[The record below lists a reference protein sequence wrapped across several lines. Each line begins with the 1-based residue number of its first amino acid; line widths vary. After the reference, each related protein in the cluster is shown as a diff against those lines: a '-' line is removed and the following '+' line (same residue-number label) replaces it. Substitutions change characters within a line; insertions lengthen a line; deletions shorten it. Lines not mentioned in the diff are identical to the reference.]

1 MGLNI
6 SSMLKRGGSNAL
18 LGLDI
23 GTSAVKMLELSAGG
37 KSGYRVERYVIQPL
51 PKGAMVDGNV
61 IDFDA
66 VVGAIEEAKKEL
78 RSSAHN
84 VAMALPTAAVINKR
98 IVMPAGLRDEEME
111 SQVESASAQYI
122 PFAMDEV
129 SLDFQII
136 GPSLGNEEEVD
147 VYVCASKRERVD
159 EYVAVA
165 EGAGLKATVVTED
178 TLALLGAYEFARE
191 AYPNN
196 ASGEIVMLA
205 EVASAN
211 TRINIL
217 RDDNIIYSRDQDIG
231 GEQLTND
238 IVAHYGMSFEE
249 AEEAKLSGNLPDGY
263 KNEVL
268 APYLDSLGMEISRAL
283 QFFFTSTQ
291 YSRINRIVLCGGGA
305 VVPGIADA
313 VAQRTNVET
322 SIANPFV
329 NMSRAT
335 SSRIRNLEKDM
346 PALLT
351 VCGLALR
358 RFDPS

>member
-1 MGLNI
+1 MSLNI

-18 LGLDI
+18 VGLDI
-23 GTSAVKMLELSAGG
+23 GSSAVKMLELSANS
-37 KSGYRVERYVIQPL
+37 KSGYRVERYIVKPL

-66 VVGAIEEAKKEL
+66 VVEVIAEAKKGL
-78 RSSAHN
+78 RSSVHN

-98 IVMPAGLRDEEME
+98 LVLPAGLRDEEME

-122 PFAMDEV
+122 PFEMDEV
-129 SLDFQII
+129 SLDFQVI
-136 GPSLGNEEEVD
+136 GPSLGNEEELD

-165 EGAGLKATVVTED
+165 EGAGLKATVITED
-178 TLALLGAYEFARE
+178 TLAMLGAYELARE
-191 AYPNN
+191 AFPNN
-196 ASGEIVMLA
+196 AEGEIVMLA

-211 TRINIL
+211 MRINIL
-217 RDDNIIYSRDQDIG
+217 RNDNIIYSRDQDIG
-231 GEQLTND
+231 GEQLTHD

-249 AEEAKLSGNLPDGY
+249 AEEAKLAGNLPEGF
-263 KNEVL
+263 KTEVL
-268 APYLDSLGMEISRAL
+268 APYLDSLGMEVARAL

-291 YSRINRIVLCGGGA
+291 YSRVDRILLCGGGA
-305 VVPGIADA
+305 VVPGIVDA
-313 VAQRTNVET
+313 VAERTSVNT
-322 SIANPFV
+322 SIADPFV
-329 NMSRAT
+329 NMGRSN
-335 SSRIRNLEKDM
+335 SSRIRNLEKDI

>member
-1 MGLNI
+1 M
-6 SSMLKRGGSNAL
+6 
-18 LGLDI
+18 
-23 GTSAVKMLELSAGG
+23 
-37 KSGYRVERYVIQPL
+37 
-51 PKGAMVDGNV
+51 
-61 IDFDA
+61 
-66 VVGAIEEAKKEL
+66 
-78 RSSAHN
+78 
-84 VAMALPTAAVINKR
+84 
-98 IVMPAGLRDEEME
+98 
-111 SQVESASAQYI
+111 
-122 PFAMDEV
+122 
-129 SLDFQII
+129 
-136 GPSLGNEEEVD
+136 
-147 VYVCASKRERVD
+147 D

-178 TLALLGAYEFARE
+178 TLALLGAYELARE

-205 EVASAN
+205 EIASAN

-217 RDDNIIYSRDQDIG
+217 RDDNIIYSRDQEMG

-263 KNEVL
+263 KTEVL
-268 APYLDSLGMEISRAL
+268 APYLDSLGMELSRAL

-291 YSRINRIVLCGGGA
+291 YSRVNRIVLCGGGA
-305 VVPGIADA
+305 VVQGLADA

-322 SIANPFV
+322 SVANPFV
-329 NMSRAT
+329 NMSRAS
-335 SSRIRNLEKDM
+335 SSRIRNLERDM
-346 PALLT
+346 AALLT